1 MHSVYETKKDDF
13 WRDEIAMNG
22 HNAKRLWRTME
33 GLLNEAFTD
42 DTSLHAADDFA
53 VFFKDKSAVR
63 ASTAT
68 TPAYEVPFK
77 ATTSTLEE

>member
-1 MHSVYETKKDDF
+1 
-13 WRDEIAMNG
+13 MNAG
-22 HNAKRLWRTME
+22 NTKRLWRMME
-33 GLLNEAFTD
+33 GLLGEASTD

-53 VFFKDKSAVR
+53 VFFKDKVDAVR

-68 TPAYEVPFK
+68 MPAYEVPFK